1 VRDDMRV
8 EIKIDTDI
16 GEPIAVIHTSKITP
30 ELTMWI
36 EMLERID
43 DKSSVLFAKSDNK
56 LFVIDPMQVDIIR
69 TEGNDIKL
77 YNREKQEYI
86 VTKTLNEIQE
96 QLGFNFVRI
105 SKSTIVN
112 INRVDHL
119 SPSFNRTMY
128 IVMKNGVSDYISR
141 NYLADFKKRIGL

>member
-1 VRDDMRV
+1 MRV